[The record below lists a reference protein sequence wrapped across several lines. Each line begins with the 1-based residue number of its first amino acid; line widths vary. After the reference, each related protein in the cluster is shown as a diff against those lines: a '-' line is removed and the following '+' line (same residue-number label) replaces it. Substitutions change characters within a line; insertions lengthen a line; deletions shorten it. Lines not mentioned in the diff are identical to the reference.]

1 MRIVKIENNK
11 IYSTSTLCEKTDI
24 FEIVEKI
31 PVGFFVWNIGENMGT
46 HEYIPVCEDLHPED
60 KDNYEINTAT
70 LKAVKVAPDEWEKL
84 NKAASWGVG
93 NLKQAEKALKSK
105 RHGYTSERKR
115 AAAELTIEIF
125 RRICEQPK
133 RSDFG
138 ASAVGWSPGSDD
150 GGPENE
156 REVLNMEKLK
166 RLQKKLSGCGYDA
179 ELITVYNRNGED
191 VPALRINTDYEGQY
205 PTKET
210 HTKINEIRK
219 LCKNHVTECRGFYT
233 AVFIY

>member
-1 MRIVKIENNK
+1 MKTLKFENNK

-46 HEYIPVCEDLHPED
+46 HEYIPVCEDLRPED

-84 NKAASWGVG
+84 NKATSCGVG

-105 RHGYTSERKR
+105 RHGYTSDRKR

-125 RRICEQPK
+125 RRICEQSK

-150 GGPENE
+150 GRPENE
-156 REVLNMEKLK
+156 SEVFEHGKIYN
-166 RLQKKLSGCGYDA
+166 GC
-179 ELITVYNRNGED
+179 N
-191 VPALRINTDYEGQY
+191 
-205 PTKET
+205 K
-210 HTKINEIRK
+210 
-219 LCKNHVTECRGFYT
+219 
-233 AVFIY
+233 